1 MSGQGLERE
10 PSVNDSTARP
20 HVGCGRAG
28 RELPLQ
34 QLLGQ
39 AALDIVPQ
47 CLPLIPILPAAPEKV
62 PAKASDGTRYAL
74 WEKVRFFE
82 PFRYG
87 ASCAEVHEVELKPF
101 AYA

>member
-34 QLLGQ
+34 QLPGQ

-47 CLPLIPILPAAPEKV
+47 FPPLIPKLPAAPEKV
-62 PAKASDGTRYAL
+62 PSKS
-74 WEKVRFFE
+74 E
-82 PFRYG
+82 
-87 ASCAEVHEVELKPF
+87 
-101 AYA
+101 